1 MNVMLNPSLGMVM
14 PYRGVSSAVKPTTE
28 NLTKSTHRG
37 YSNEEIYSAIMN
49 IKTKITDL
57 FSHNKSK
64 NLNVI
69 AQYPAPSSHS
79 VSSQCVSSRLPI
91 TSVSP
96 FLMPHLL
103 SSSNTPI
110 EVKIPC
116 RRIICS
122 GFLASVTLARRAI
135 LPPSTI
141 NVFLSAL
148 KVSNALSSLLYAP
161 SSSSTTT

>member
-37 YSNEEIYSAIMN
+37 YSNEEIYYAIMN

-69 AQYPAPSSHS
+69 A
-79 VSSQCVSSRLPI
+79 
-91 TSVSP
+91 
-96 FLMPHLL
+96 
-103 SSSNTPI
+103 
-110 EVKIPC
+110 
-116 RRIICS
+116 
-122 GFLASVTLARRAI
+122 
-135 LPPSTI
+135 
-141 NVFLSAL
+141 
-148 KVSNALSSLLYAP
+148 
-161 SSSSTTT
+161 